1 MIRYE
6 EELQRH
12 NYVTPTS
19 YLELIK
25 TFKNLLD
32 KKRFEILSLKE
43 RYVIGIEKLELSES
57 QIAVMQVEL
66 TDLQPIMQASRKETE
81 ELIKIIEK
89 EALEVDAVKQVV
101 EEDKEKANKAT
112 LEAQAIKDECEEKL
126 EYALPAL
133 NEAINALNTLKP
145 QDISGKQILELC
157 FSWINNFHV

>member
-1 MIRYE
+1 M
-6 EELQRH
+6 QRH

-32 KKRFEILSLKE
+32 KKRFEIISLKE

-89 EALEVDAVKQVV
+89 EAIEVDAVKQVV

-112 LEAQAIKDECEEKL
+112 IEAQAIKDECEEKL

-145 QDISGKQILELC
+145 QDISGKITKYHLE
-157 FSWINNFHV
+157 

>member
-1 MIRYE
+1 
-6 EELQRH
+6 
-12 NYVTPTS
+12 
-19 YLELIK
+19 
-25 TFKNLLD
+25 LD
-32 KKRFEILSLKE
+32 KKRFEIISLKE

-89 EALEVDAVKQVV
+89 EAIEVDAVKQVV

-112 LEAQAIKDECEEKL
+112 IEAQAIKDECEEKL

-145 QDISGKQILELC
+145 QDISGKITKYHLE
-157 FSWINNFHV
+157 